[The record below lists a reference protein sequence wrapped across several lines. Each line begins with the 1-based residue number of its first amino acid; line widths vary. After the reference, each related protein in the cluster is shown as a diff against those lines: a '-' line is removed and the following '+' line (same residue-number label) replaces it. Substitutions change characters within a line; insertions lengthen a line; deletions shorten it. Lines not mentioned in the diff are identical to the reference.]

1 MTINLHLEL
10 ASGLPK
16 YLAISKAII
25 EQISAGILVSGTKLP
40 PHRELADQ
48 LSVSVQTVSNA
59 YAHAEKQG
67 AVEAWV
73 GSGTFVR
80 SFAQGRESEF
90 LLTQDVKSE
99 HSVDDVIDMSIAHPV
114 YTNQITQ
121 LFNETLMTI
130 AQSGDTA
137 HLLNSPR
144 PVPGQRRHIE
154 AALHYLSQQKLN
166 AEAECVLLTNGACHG
181 LVLALGTAISSGDT
195 VACERLVDHGLI
207 ARSKIFNFKLCGIDM
222 DEQGIIPEAL
232 EKACQQ
238 RDIKALACTPSMSN
252 PTNAHMGL
260 ERRIA
265 IADIVRRYNLTLIE
279 DDVYGALEPHRV
291 PPISSIIP
299 DQSFYVTSLTKT
311 VAPGL
316 RVGYLVVPRHLK
328 HHAVGRLAATS
339 WMATPLPFEIAS
351 HWIVNGSVERIEA
364 FQRQEFAARQRL
376 TAKCL
381 SDLSFSAHPYGQHVW
396 LTLPSEWQA
405 DNFLEAAR
413 QAGVQLTGYQPF
425 SLDADSKINHV
436 RISLGVEA
444 SRYRIKRGL
453 QIVSDLV
460 KSEPPPPHFLL

>member
-1 MTINLHLEL
+1 MTIKLNLEL
-10 ASGLPK
+10 APGLPK
-16 YLAISKAII
+16 YMAISKAIMD
-25 EQISAGILVSGTKLP
+25 QISLGVLLPGSKLP

-48 LSVSVQTVSNA
+48 LAVSVQTVSNA

-80 SFAQGRESEF
+80 SFAQGKESEF
-90 LLTQDVKSE
+90 LLTQDVKNE
-99 HSVDDVIDMSIAHPV
+99 QSVSDVIDMSIAHPV

-121 LFNETLMTI
+121 LFNETLMDI
-130 AQSGDTA
+130 AKHGDTA
-137 HLLNSPR
+137 HLLNSAR
-144 PVPGQRRHIE
+144 PVAGLRRHID
-154 AALHYLSQQKLN
+154 AAVHYLAQQKLN

-232 EKACQQ
+232 DRICKQ
-238 RDIKALACTPSMSN
+238 REIKALACTPSMSN
-252 PTNAHMGL
+252 PTSAHMGM
-260 ERRIA
+260 ERRMA
-265 IADIVRRYNLTLIE
+265 IAEVVQRHNLMLIE
-279 DDVYGALEPHRV
+279 DDVYGALEPNRL
-291 PPISSIIP
+291 PPISSLIP
-299 DQSFYVTSLTKT
+299 EQSFYVTSLTKT

-328 HHAVGRLAATS
+328 QHAVGRLAATS

-351 HWIVNGSVERIEA
+351 HWIINGSVERIEA

-376 TAKCL
+376 AANCL
-381 SDLSFSAHPYGQHVW
+381 SGMHFEAHPYGQHVW

-405 DNFLEAAR
+405 DNLLVAAR
-413 QAGVQLTGYQPF
+413 QAGVQLTGFQPF
-425 SLDADSKINHV
+425 TLDNDIRRNHV
-436 RISLGVEA
+436 RISLGGEA